1 MKKWKGIV
9 LAGGHGTRLYPITK
23 TISKQLLPV
32 YDKPM
37 IYYALSILMI
47 AGIRKILIICN
58 KENINNFK
66 KLLGSGDKLGI
77 ELHYKIQNTP
87 EGIPDA
93 FKISTKFIGK
103 DNVSLILGDNIFYG
117 QNLKALVSAAM
128 NSKKKCNIFLYKVA
142 NPEDYGVVKLD
153 NKNKIVSIKEKPK
166 NADTN
171 LAITGLYFFDNSVI
185 KNSKKL
191 KKSSRGE
198 YEITDLIKIY
208 KVENQ
213 LSITTFGRGFAW
225 LDTGTHASLLSAG
238 QFVETIEKRQGLK
251 IACIEEI
258 AYRNNWITKK
268 ELLFLCKN
276 INNHEYKNYLKRVI
290 DEN

>member
-1 MKKWKGIV
+1 MKNWKGIV

-66 KLLGSGDKLGI
+66 KLLGGGDKLGI
-77 ELHYKIQNTP
+77 KLHYKIQKTP

-117 QNLKALVSAAM
+117 QNLKALVSDAM

-142 NPEDYGVVKLD
+142 NPEDYGVVKL
-153 NKNKIVSIKEKPK
+153 NSKNKIESIKEKPK
-166 NADTN
+166 NAD
-171 LAITGLYFFDNSVI
+171 
-185 KNSKKL
+185 
-191 KKSSRGE
+191 
-198 YEITDLIKIY
+198 
-208 KVENQ
+208 
-213 LSITTFGRGFAW
+213 
-225 LDTGTHASLLSAG
+225 
-238 QFVETIEKRQGLK
+238 TIEKRQGLK

>member
-1 MKKWKGIV
+1 MKNWKGIV

-66 KLLGSGDKLGI
+66 KLLGGGDKLGI
-77 ELHYKIQNTP
+77 KLHYKIQKTP

-117 QNLKALVSAAM
+117 QNLKALVSDAM
-128 NSKKKCNIFLYKVA
+128 N
-142 NPEDYGVVKLD
+142 
-153 NKNKIVSIKEKPK
+153 
-166 NADTN
+166 
-171 LAITGLYFFDNSVI
+171 
-185 KNSKKL
+185 
-191 KKSSRGE
+191 
-198 YEITDLIKIY
+198 
-208 KVENQ
+208 
-213 LSITTFGRGFAW
+213 
-225 LDTGTHASLLSAG
+225 
-238 QFVETIEKRQGLK
+238 
-251 IACIEEI
+251 
-258 AYRNNWITKK
+258 
-268 ELLFLCKN
+268 
-276 INNHEYKNYLKRVI
+276 
-290 DEN
+290 